1 MYKDLET
8 YLSIK
13 ENKDRVRERNNKSDR
28 SIRDLTMILE
38 VMIRILNFILSMI
51 E

>member
-1 MYKDLET
+1 MCKDLET

-13 ENKDRVRERNNKSDR
+13 ENKDSVKEGNNKSDR
-28 SIRDLTMILE
+28 TIRDLTTILE
-38 VMIRILNFILSMI
+38 VMIRILNFILSTI